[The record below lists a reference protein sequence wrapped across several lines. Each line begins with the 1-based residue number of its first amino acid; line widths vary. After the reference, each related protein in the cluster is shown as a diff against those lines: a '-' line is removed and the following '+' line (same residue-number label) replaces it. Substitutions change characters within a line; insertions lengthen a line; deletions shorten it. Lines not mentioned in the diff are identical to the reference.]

1 VTGTGSPASVPAAPD
16 PVSAWPAILASG
28 IAVPADRPI
37 EESLA
42 ELVAMLSDPDPAIR
56 DETAYP
62 IIATWVIRG
71 DLDGR
76 LGELGDEMA
85 AAHTRPE
92 IQARTFATLILGA
105 VIRRDAVTGEL
116 TDERVRQ
123 WRRTFGAWFLDETDL
138 RGWDEQLGWLH
149 AIAHGADTV
158 RALAMS
164 ARLGADD
171 LAGLARLWADRL
183 LRPTSYR
190 FSQAEDARMAYAMA
204 TLLCRPDL
212 GDPVGWL
219 EPLHA
224 AIDAGTPGPTP
235 TWAANTIET
244 LTSLYVYVQRGITRY
259 DPVTQEPTSVVAPDA
274 HAEICDRIASILRL
288 PSYWLG

>member
-1 VTGTGSPASVPAAPD
+1 MTDGSSASMPASSPGQD
-16 PVSAWPAILASG
+16 SAWVSVLANDM
-28 IAVPADRPI
+28 AVPVDRPI
-37 EESLA
+37 EESVA
-42 ELVAMLSDPDPAIR
+42 ELVVMLSDPDPSIR

-62 IIATWVIRG
+62 IVATWIIRG

-76 LGELGDEMA
+76 LGDLGDEMA
-85 AAHTRPE
+85 VAHARPE

-116 TDERVRQ
+116 TDERVRHWQ
-123 WRRTFGAWFLDETDL
+123 RTFGAWFLDETDL
-138 RGWDEQLGWLH
+138 RGWDDRLGWLH
-149 AIAHGADTV
+149 AIAHGADTA

-164 ARLGADD
+164 PRLGADD
-171 LAGLARLWADRL
+171 LAGLSRLWADRL

-190 FSQAEDARMAYAMA
+190 FSQGEDARMAYAMA
-204 TLLCRPDL
+204 TLLCRRDL

-235 TWAANTIET
+235 AWAANTIET

-259 DPVTQEPTSVVAPDA
+259 DPVTQEPMSIGLPDA
-274 HAEICDRIASILRL
+274 HAEISDRIAGVLRL

>member
-1 VTGTGSPASVPAAPD
+1 
-16 PVSAWPAILASG
+16 
-28 IAVPADRPI
+28 
-37 EESLA
+37 
-42 ELVAMLSDPDPAIR
+42 MLSDPDPAVR
-56 DETAYP
+56 DDTAYP
-62 IIATWVIRG
+62 ILATWIIRG

-76 LGELGDEMA
+76 LGGLGDEMA
-85 AAHTRPE
+85 AAHSHPE
-92 IQARTFATLILGA
+92 IHARTFATLILGA
-105 VIRRDAVTGEL
+105 VIRREAVTGEV
-116 TDERVRQ
+116 TDERIRQ
-123 WRRTFGAWFLDETDL
+123 WRRTFGAWFIDETDL

-164 ARLGADD
+164 PRLGGEDVAD
-171 LAGLARLWADRL
+171 LARLWADRL

-190 FSQAEDARMAYAMA
+190 FSQGEDARMAYAMA

-235 TWAANTIET
+235 TWAANAIET

-259 DPVTQEPTSVVAPDA
+259 DPMTQEPTSVIVPDA
-274 HAEICDRIASILRL
+274 HAEIGDRIADVLRL